1 MIDDAARVEALR
13 RYDLPDLPA
22 EPELEAIMRVAA
34 TVAGVPTA
42 TMNLL
47 DSTMQCQYVT
57 EGFEGGISP
66 RSAAMCEVVLKEG
79 RAIVVHDASADARF
93 ADNPWVDGRMA
104 DVRFYASTPLVTDDG
119 FTLGTLCVFDSVT
132 KDLTDAQLSA
142 LEDLAGQVMALLERR
157 RLARRAEEA
166 TRAKSAFLAEV
177 SHEIRTPMNGVLGML
192 ELLLATELGEEQRA
206 QAQLAYR
213 SAETLLALLD
223 DVLDLSKGEAGHV
236 VLAHRP
242 FDARVLVEDV
252 ASVLTSLATL
262 RGLELVVDVYG
273 DIPLLIADSGRLR
286 QVLVNLAG
294 NALKF
299 TTRGSVTISASYDD
313 ALVLS
318 VQDTGEGISEDE
330 LPRLF
335 HAFQQGASGEKHG
348 GTGLGLVICQELVTL
363 MGGTIDVAS
372 TVGVGTTFTVRLP
385 LPLHVEDEEAADLE
399 GQRVLVV
406 DDGDVNRM
414 VAVGLLQMLGATAD
428 AAASG
433 EEALGQALV
442 EDYDVILLDHVMPG
456 MDGPA
461 TARSMRSAGV
471 EARLVGLT
479 GTTLPEDL
487 AACQAAGMELVL
499 TKPLRP
505 EDLLRALGQRAVG
518 SSTPARA
525 PSSDSG
531 PGMPRKV

>member
-1 MIDDAARVEALR
+1 
-13 RYDLPDLPA
+13 
-22 EPELEAIMRVAA
+22 
-34 TVAGVPTA
+34 
-42 TMNLL
+42 
-47 DSTMQCQYVT
+47 
-57 EGFEGGISP
+57 
-66 RSAAMCEVVLKEG
+66 
-79 RAIVVHDASADARF
+79 
-93 ADNPWVDGRMA
+93 
-104 DVRFYASTPLVTDDG
+104 
-119 FTLGTLCVFDSVT
+119 
-132 KDLTDAQLSA
+132 
-142 LEDLAGQVMALLERR
+142 
-157 RLARRAEEA
+157 
-166 TRAKSAFLAEV
+166 
-177 SHEIRTPMNGVLGML
+177 
-192 ELLLATELGEEQRA
+192 
-206 QAQLAYR
+206 
-213 SAETLLALLD
+213 
-223 DVLDLSKGEAGHV
+223 
-236 VLAHRP
+236 
-242 FDARVLVEDV
+242 
-252 ASVLTSLATL
+252 
-262 RGLELVVDVYG
+262 
-273 DIPLLIADSGRLR
+273 LLIADSGRLR

-385 LPLHVEDEEAADLE
+385 LPLETEEDEDDLE

-487 AACQAAGMELVL
+487 AACRAAGMDTVL

>member
-1 MIDDAARVEALR
+1 MIDEAAHIEALRIEALR

-22 EPELEAIMRVAA
+22 EPELEAILRVAA

-47 DSTMQCQYVT
+47 DSQMQCQYVT

-66 RSAAMCEVVLKEG
+66 RSEAMCEVVLREG
-79 RAIVVHDASADARF
+79 HAIVVHDASADERF
-93 ADNPWVDGRMA
+93 AGNPWVDGRMA

-119 FTLGTLCVFDSVT
+119 FTLGTLCVFDSVP
-132 KDLTDAQLSA
+132 KDLTDPQLSA

-192 ELLLATELGEEQRA
+192 ELLLATDLGAEQRA
-206 QAQLAYR
+206 QAQLAHR

-236 VLAHRP
+236 VLAQRP
-242 FDARVLVEDV
+242 FDAAVLVEDV
-252 ASVLTSLATL
+252 ASVLSSMATL
-262 RGLELVVDVYG
+262 RGLELRVDVYG
-273 DIPLLIADSGRLR
+273 EIPVLTGDPGRLR
-286 QVLVNLAG
+286 QVLVNLTG

-299 TTRGSVTISASYDD
+299 TTRGSVTISATYDD
-313 ALVLS
+313 ALVLT
-318 VQDTGEGISEDE
+318 VQDTGEGISEEE

-335 HAFQQGASGEKHG
+335 TAFQQGASGAKHG
-348 GTGLGLVICQELVTL
+348 GTGLGLVICKELVTL
-363 MGGTIDVAS
+363 MGGTIEVAS
-372 TVGVGTTFTVRLP
+372 SLGVGTTFTVRLP
-385 LPLHVEDEEAADLE
+385 LPLAEEEEPATLE
-399 GQRVLVV
+399 GLRVLVV

-433 EEALGQALV
+433 EEALGQALIG
-442 EDYDVILLDHVMPG
+442 DYDVILLDHVMPG

-461 TARSMRSAGV
+461 TARSMRNAGV
-471 EARLVGLT
+471 AARLVGLT

-487 AACQAAGMELVL
+487 AACKQAGMETVL

-505 EDLLRALGQRAVG
+505 EDLLAALA
-518 SSTPARA
+518 
-525 PSSDSG
+525 
-531 PGMPRKV
+531 